1 MDGRETAP
9 EEVAVVFHS
18 YHPRRYR
25 QVITLSRG
33 DAETSEERRSAYWL
47 SVFER
52 ALADDALL
60 RRVEQ

>member
-1 MDGRETAP
+1 M
-9 EEVAVVFHS
+9 FHS
-18 YHPRRYR
+18 CHPRRYR